1 RISVTKRRQNAGSTS
16 GATVRRPRTTTNPT
30 QYPARVI
37 GARPARPV
45 HTEGGVPGVRRGS
58 VRPMPVA
65 SLERGPRGRHTPRVA
80 CRGHGV
86 APSGQYPSG
95 HWSEAREAGTHR
107 GWRAVGTAWLRPAN
121 ARRVVIWGWAR
132 RGRSAERAA

>member
-1 RISVTKRRQNAGSTS
+1 MSRRRVAKYATKA
-16 GATVRRPRTTTNPT
+16 ATTAALTRPDESASQRL
-30 QYPARVI
+30 
-37 GARPARPV
+37 
-45 HTEGGVPGVRRGS
+45 GGPRVRRGS